1 MRLSWIRQSLVAVAL
16 GLTLLGGARV
26 LLHAQETGNSG
37 RQSTP
42 AAQSPDANEG
52 IVDENDKYR
61 KSPMVIKL
69 GAIVGMNGNTAA
81 TTFEVLNFAVL
92 ALLVVWFLAKA
103 LPKAFKERTSVI
115 QKQLVDARVATE
127 QASARMS
134 GIEERLSHIDTQISG
149 LRAQS
154 EKDSAA
160 DEVRIKAQ
168 VEEEKAKILASA
180 DQEIAAAT
188 LHAQRQL
195 QQYAAELA
203 IEQAAKKLVI
213 SAETDRLLVKDFARR
228 LGSDDLKGG
237 QN

>member
-1 MRLSWIRQSLVAVAL
+1 MKRSILRKRLAALALALVMV
-16 GLTLLGGARV
+16 GAGRGV
-26 LLHAQETGNSG
+26 LRAQEDGNAG

-42 AAQSPDANEG
+42 AAQSPDANQG
-52 IVDENDKYR
+52 VVDEDDKYR
-61 KSPMVIKL
+61 KSAMVTKIGGML
-69 GAIVGMNGNTAA
+69 GMKPDAA
-81 TTFEVLNFAVL
+81 ASTFEVLNFAVL
-92 ALLVVWFLAKA
+92 AVLVGWFLAKS
-103 LPKAFKERTSVI
+103 LPKAFRDRSSAI

-127 QASARMS
+127 EANARMG
-134 GIEERLSHIDTQISG
+134 GIEDRLAHLDEQIAA

-160 DEVRIKAQ
+160 DEARIKASL
-168 VEEEKAKILASA
+168 EEERAKILASA

-203 IEQAAKKLVI
+203 IEQAAKKLTI
-213 SAETDRLLVKDFARR
+213 SAETDRLLVRDFARR
-228 LGSDDLKGG
+228 LGDGVKGG

>member
-1 MRLSWIRQSLVAVAL
+1 MRDRLSRVVGLLAL
-16 GLTLLGGARV
+16 GLVLMVGGQRV
-26 LLHAQETGNSG
+26 LRAQETGNAG

-52 IVDENDKYR
+52 VVDENDKYR
-61 KSPMVIKL
+61 KSAMVAKL
-69 GAIVGMNGNTAA
+69 GGMMGMKPDAAA

-92 ALLVVWFLAKA
+92 AVLVVFFLAKA
-103 LPKAFKERTSVI
+103 LPKAFKDRNTAI
-115 QKQLVDARVATE
+115 QKHLVDARVATE
-127 QASARMS
+127 EANARMS
-134 GIEERLSHIDTQISG
+134 GIEDRLGLLDGQITE
-149 LRAQS
+149 LKAQS

-160 DEVRIKAQ
+160 DEARIKAA
-168 VEEEKAKILASA
+168 VEDEKSKILASA

-213 SAETDRLLVKDFARR
+213 SAETDRLLVRNFARM
-228 LGSDDLKGG
+228 LGSDDVKGG

>member
-1 MRLSWIRQSLVAVAL
+1 MRDCLSRVVAL
-16 GLTLLGGARV
+16 LTLGVVLMVGGQRV
-26 LLHAQETGNSG
+26 LRAQETGNAG

-52 IVDENDKYR
+52 VVDENDKYR
-61 KSPMVIKL
+61 KSAMVAKL
-69 GAIVGMNGNTAA
+69 GGMMGMKPDAAA

-92 ALLVVWFLAKA
+92 AVLVVFFLAKA
-103 LPKAFKERTSVI
+103 LPKAFKDRNTAI
-115 QKQLVDARVATE
+115 QKHLVDARVATE
-127 QASARMS
+127 EANARMS
-134 GIEERLSHIDTQISG
+134 GIEDRLGLLDGQIAE
-149 LRAQS
+149 LKAQS

-160 DEVRIKAQ
+160 DEARIKAA
-168 VEEEKAKILASA
+168 VEDEKAKILASA

-213 SAETDRLLVKDFARR
+213 SAETDRLLVRNFARL
-228 LGSDDLKGG
+228 LGSDDVKGG

>member
-1 MRLSWIRQSLVAVAL
+1 MRKSLAAVAL
-16 GLTLLGGARV
+16 GLTLLGSARMT
-26 LLHAQETGNSG
+26 LRAQETGNSG

-42 AAQSPDANEG
+42 AAQSPDADKG
-52 IVDENDKYR
+52 VVDENDKYR
-61 KSPMVIKL
+61 KSPMVTKL
-69 GAIVGMNGNTAA
+69 GGMMGMNANMAA
-81 TTFEVLNFAVL
+81 ITFEVLNFAVL
-92 ALLVVWFLAKA
+92 AILVVWFLAKA

-115 QKQLVDARVATE
+115 QKHLVDARVATE

-168 VEEEKAKILASA
+168 VEEEKTKILASA